1 MDVLSGELSGMVFRR
16 IVRKDM
22 GEFSFDNHMLS
33 VLMEM
38 DGRQKIGSVAEKTG
52 LSLADL
58 REIVSKL
65 LGLKLI
71 EPAQAAVKMLDKD
84 FLDTLS
90 TEMSLAVGPIAEVI
104 IEDAVADLGLNLTQ
118 VPSQR
123 AAELVELLAR
133 EIQRDEKKAEFKQNM
148 IRKIKEKGY

>member
-1 MDVLSGELSGMVFRR
+1 MDVLSGEISGMVFRR
-16 IVRKDM
+16 ITRKDM
-22 GEFSFDNHMLS
+22 GEFSFDSHMLD

-38 DGRQKIGSVAEKTG
+38 DGRQKIVAVAEKTG

-84 FLDTLS
+84 FFDTLNS
-90 TEMSLAVGPIAEVI
+90 QMSLAVGPIAEVI
-104 IEDAVADLGLNLTQ
+104 IEDAVGDLGLNPSQ
-118 VPSQR
+118 VPGHR

-133 EIQRDEKKAEFKQNM
+133 EIQRDEKKIEFKQNM
-148 IRKIKEKGY
+148 ISKIKEKGY

>member
-1 MDVLSGELSGMVFRR
+1 MNVLSGELSGMVFRR
-16 IVRKDM
+16 VVRKDM
-22 GEFSFDNHMLS
+22 GEFSFDSHMLS

-71 EPAQAAVKMLDKD
+71 EPAQAAVKMLDED

-90 TEMSLAVGPIAEVI
+90 AEMSLAVGPIAEVI
-104 IEDAVADLGLNLTQ
+104 IEDAVVDLGLNPTQ
-118 VPSQR
+118 VPSHR

-133 EIQRDEKKAEFKQNM
+133 EIQRDEKKTEFKQNM